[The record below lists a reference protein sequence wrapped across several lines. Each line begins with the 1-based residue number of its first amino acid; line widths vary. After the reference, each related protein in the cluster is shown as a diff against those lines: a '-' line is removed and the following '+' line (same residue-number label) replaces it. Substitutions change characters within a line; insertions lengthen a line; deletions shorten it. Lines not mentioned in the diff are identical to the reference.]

1 MGILKRRVLIPGLL
15 TFALALSLISGCG
28 QSPEP
33 DAYKQGGLALGDKA
47 YNFSLM
53 DNTGQLMKLSDV
65 QEGWYL
71 VLILYR
77 GHWCSACLNQLLD
90 LKNDFPK
97 FTQLHASMAAA
108 STDPVEDSADF
119 MKEWRFPFPL
129 LSDTKLQ
136 VIDAYGARHP
146 RGHEEKDIAHP
157 SVIIIDPQKIVRYK
171 YVGKVATDRPSNDEI
186 LFALQQIEQQAAKH

>member
-1 MGILKRRVLIPGLL
+1 MGISKRNFFIPGLL
-15 TFALALSLISGCG
+15 TLALTLSLFAGCG
-28 QSPEP
+28 QNSQP
-33 DAYKQGGLALGDKA
+33 DSYKPGGLALGDKA
-47 YNFSLM
+47 YDFSLM
-53 DNTGQLMKLSDV
+53 NDQGKVMKLSDV

-146 RGHEEKDIAHP
+146 QGHEGKDIAHP
-157 SVIIIDPQKIVRYK
+157 SVIIIDPKKIIRYK
-171 YVGKVATDRPSNDEI
+171 YVGKVATDRPTDDEI
-186 LFALQQIEQQAAKH
+186 LFALQQIEKQPLK

>member
-108 STDPVEDSADF
+108 SPNSALPTMGRKPGISASGWVEGRA
-119 MKEWRFPFPL
+119 L
-129 LSDTKLQ
+129 L
-136 VIDAYGARHP
+136 
-146 RGHEEKDIAHP
+146 
-157 SVIIIDPQKIVRYK
+157 
-171 YVGKVATDRPSNDEI
+171 
-186 LFALQQIEQQAAKH
+186 

>member
-1 MGILKRRVLIPGLL
+1 MSISKKKFLIPSLL
-15 TFALALSLISGCG
+15 TLALALSFISGCG
-28 QSPEP
+28 QSSTP
-33 DAYKQGGLALGDKA
+33 DSNKPGGLALGDKA
-47 YNFSLM
+47 YDFSLM
-53 DNTGQLMKLSDV
+53 DNRGQVMKLADV

-146 RGHEEKDIAHP
+146 QGHEGKDIAHP

-171 YVGKVATDRPSNDEI
+171 YVGKVATDRPTDDEI
-186 LFALQQIEQQAAKH
+186 LFALQEIEKQGKK

>member
-1 MGILKRRVLIPGLL
+1 MN
-15 TFALALSLISGCG
+15 
-28 QSPEP
+28 
-33 DAYKQGGLALGDKA
+33 DQGKV
-47 YNFSLM
+47 
-53 DNTGQLMKLSDV
+53 MKLSDV

-146 RGHEEKDIAHP
+146 QGHEGKDIAHP
-157 SVIIIDPQKIVRYK
+157 SVIIIDPKKIIRYK
-171 YVGKVATDRPSNDEI
+171 YVGKVATDRPTDDEI
-186 LFALQQIEQQAAKH
+186 LFALQQIEKQPLK